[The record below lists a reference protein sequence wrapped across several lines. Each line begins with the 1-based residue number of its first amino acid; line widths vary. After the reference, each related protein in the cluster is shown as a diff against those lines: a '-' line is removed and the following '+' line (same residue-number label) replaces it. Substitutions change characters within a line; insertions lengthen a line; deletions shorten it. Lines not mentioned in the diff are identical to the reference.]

1 MAARKRAPQPETS
14 APDEVSA
21 AGPVPDEP
29 QQGESAPT
37 PAAPAEAPQEP
48 PVPSAPPHPVK
59 RYRVAP
65 SAHLGTR
72 VGGFVLTERGWVRDD
87 TSTEQE

>member
-29 QQGESAPT
+29 QQPGESPAPA
-37 PAAPAEAPQEP
+37 PAAEAPAP
-48 PVPSAPPHPVK
+48 PSTPAPPHPVK